1 MSTVKTGQFHYYS
14 NEFDVQ
20 QLKKKKNKKNKKNK
34 KQNQRGIIYHW
45 LETYGILCRQQF

>member
-20 QLKKKKNKKNKKNK
+20 QLKKKKKKTKNKIKEASY
-34 KQNQRGIIYHW
+34 IIGLKHMVFCADNSFK
-45 LETYGILCRQQF
+45 T